1 MCDLDVWQY
10 VARLGV
16 RPRPSPSDPFFS
28 DGDAVCAMRTCTY
41 LTQEDEEELLH
52 PDHREFPCPA
62 PGCGAAFTQLIEFET
77 HYNSAHRHVC
87 ESCGASAPSAH
98 LLSLH
103 VSENHDSFFAVAK
116 AKRPGYECWLERCP
130 KKFWTA
136 EERGRHCVGVHQFNP
151 QDFKFTRDDEE
162 SPSGTEGSSRG
173 GGPRSMEVDDDD
185 NEPGLPH
192 PERPVMQEEEEVQLR
207 RHSNRGGVAVSRR
220 GSAASSQQ
228 SSPSKPSRRVE
239 PATQDSPSSR
249 VSQHRAQ
256 RSPPTS
262 GRRRPHSVYSL
273 LPQPVSPTRTKK
285 VYQAS
290 STSPPL
296 SGHRRF
302 SLASTIS
309 ASAAREA
316 ELGRVRD
323 DSSRGGGCDDSKS
336 VPVSPEKRPSLS
348 LARMGERLRSG
359 NRNSF
364 STFDV
369 RNDPSSSSGSAVS
382 KGGNG
387 NGGGRASR
395 IPVLNRSLSSKVPKE
410 IRFGA
415 GAQRT
420 FAPASSGWHNRVRGD
435 RADSVAAAD
444 PYADFEEQMRHAL
457 A

>member
-62 PGCGAAFTQLIEFET
+62 PGCGASFTQLIEFET

-130 KKFWTA
+130 KRFWTA

-151 QDFKFTRDDEE
+151 QDFKFSRDDEE
-162 SPSGTEGSSRG
+162 AEGSSRVE
-173 GGPRSMEVDDDD
+173 GPRSMEVDDD
-185 NEPGLPH
+185 EPGLNQQ
-192 PERPVMQEEEEVQLR
+192 ERPATQEEEEEVQLR
-207 RHSNRGGVAVSRR
+207 RHSNKVSRR
-220 GSAASSQQ
+220 GSSAASSQQ

-249 VSQHRAQ
+249 ASQQRVQ

-290 STSPPL
+290 STSPPPSTS

-302 SLASTIS
+302 SLASTIT

-323 DSSRGGGCDDSKS
+323 DSSRGGCGDSKS
-336 VPVSPEKRPSLS
+336 VPVSPEKR
-348 LARMGERLRSG
+348 
-359 NRNSF
+359 
-364 STFDV
+364 
-369 RNDPSSSSGSAVS
+369 
-382 KGGNG
+382 
-387 NGGGRASR
+387 
-395 IPVLNRSLSSKVPKE
+395 
-410 IRFGA
+410 
-415 GAQRT
+415 
-420 FAPASSGWHNRVRGD
+420 
-435 RADSVAAAD
+435 
-444 PYADFEEQMRHAL
+444 
-457 A
+457 